1 MGVTLASFQDDGTCP
16 VWREKLN
23 RIQRGKDR
31 GTASSF
37 SSLLLIESGPNALP
51 TFKEFKVS
59 WTSSCVIIT
68 VLSVLVFSRGV
79 AGSDA

>member
-1 MGVTLASFQDDGTCP
+1 MGVTLAFQDDGTCP
-16 VWREKLN
+16 VWREKLK
-23 RIQRGKDR
+23 RLQRGTDR

-37 SSLLLIESGPNALP
+37 SSLLLIEAGPTALP

-68 VLSVLVFSRGV
+68 ELSVFVFSRVV
-79 AGSDA
+79 ARSDV

>member
-1 MGVTLASFQDDGTCP
+1 MMEP
-16 VWREKLN
+16 VQFGERKRL
-23 RIQRGKDR
+23 QRGKDR

-37 SSLLLIESGPNALP
+37 SSLLLIASGPTALP

-59 WTSSCVIIT
+59 WTSSCVLINEM
-68 VLSVLVFSRGV
+68 SVLVFSRGV